1 MTELTGPR
9 SSPDSP
15 SKTFES
21 PLSDLSPAVKGP
33 KVATRCVAGLPDQAD
48 DRQDQADG
56 QHGGAGDHEP
66 LGVPHGRGD
75 QPAAGPGGDL
85 HLRAGAQHSHLPLVT
100 EGVVPLSELSRR
112 PKTSTSTPV
121 ASPAP
126 VICGS

>member
-33 KVATRCVAGLPDQAD
+33 KVATRCVAGLPHQAD

-75 QPAAGPGGDL
+75 QPAAARVEICTFVPSCSAM
-85 HLRAGAQHSHLPLVT
+85 RGAPVRSLTVPIT
-100 EGVVPLSELSRR
+100 CMVVPGRSTLTSR
-112 PKTSTSTPV
+112 S
-121 ASPAP
+121 
-126 VICGS
+126 